1 MFLWLPYSMIAFIS
15 IKSNTGAIP
24 SWLWVAS
31 SAVAKCSIKR
41 NPIIYIAR
49 NRPFRTA
56 AKYILTSLVQLQTS
70 CKTASQQRGGSGCTL
85 EVLPQVDQETNMIEM
100 D

>member
-1 MFLWLPYSMIAFIS
+1 MIAFIS
-15 IKSNTGAIP
+15 ITSHTNAIP
-24 SWLWVAS
+24 TWLWVAS
-31 SAVAKCSIKR
+31 SAVAKCSIIW

-49 NRPFRTA
+49 NRPFKTA
-56 AKYILTSLVQLQTS
+56 AKNILTTLAHLQTS
-70 CKTASQQRGGSGCTL
+70 RTASQQRGGSGYTL